1 MPVPATGP
9 VGVMLTAMA
18 TPFTDD
24 GALDVAGAQALAV
37 HLVDS
42 LGNDGLVVNGTTGE
56 SPTTTDD
63 EKATVVR
70 AVKEAVGDRAR
81 VIAGV
86 GTYDTAHS
94 VHLAREAAAA
104 GADALLVVAPYYNRP
119 PQAGLLHHFRTVA
132 DATDLPTVTY
142 DIPKRTGVA
151 IEVETLVRLAEHPR
165 IVANK
170 DAKGD
175 LEAAQWAMA
184 RCDLGWYSGD
194 DILNL
199 PLLSVGSN
207 GFISVVGHL
216 VADRIRAMGE
226 AFHSGDV
233 CAAIAINRGL
243 LPVYTGIFRTQGVI
257 LTKAAL
263 RLQGLPAGPVRS
275 PLVDATADQIEQLE
289 RDLRD
294 GGVNLS

>member
-18 TPFTDD
+18 TPFSAD
-24 GALDVAGAQALAV
+24 GSLDLPGVQRLAT
-37 HLVDS
+37 HLVDA

-56 SPTTTDD
+56 SPTTTDE
-63 EKATVVR
+63 EKVAVIR

-94 VHLAREAAAA
+94 VHLARQAA
-104 GADALLVVAPYYNRP
+104 GAGADGLLVVTPYYSRP
-119 PQAGLLHHFRTVA
+119 PQAGLLQHFRTVA
-132 DATDLPTVTY
+132 DATDLPVVTY

-199 PLLSVGSN
+199 PLLALGAN

-216 VADRIRAMGE
+216 VADRLRAMAE

-233 CAAIAINRGL
+233 CAAIAANRAL

-263 RLQGLPAGPVRS
+263 SLQGLPSGPVRS

-289 RDLRD
+289 RDLRE
-294 GGVNLS
+294 GGVDLS

>member
-18 TPFTDD
+18 TPFDAD
-24 GALDVAGAQALAV
+24 GALDVYGVQRLAT
-37 HLVDS
+37 HLVDD

-56 SPTTTDD
+56 SPTTTDE

-94 VHLAREAAAA
+94 VHLARAAAAA
-104 GADALLVVAPYYNRP
+104 GADALLVVSPYYSRP
-119 PQAGLLHHFRTVA
+119 PQEGLLLHFRAVA
-132 DATDLPTVTY
+132 DATDLPVVTY
-142 DIPKRTGVA
+142 DIPKRTGVG

-199 PLLSVGSN
+199 PLLSVGAN

-233 CAAIAINRGL
+233 CGAIAIHRGL

-263 RLQGLPAGPVRS
+263 RLQGLPAGPVRA
-275 PLVDATADQIEQLE
+275 PLVDATATQIEQLE
-289 RDLRD
+289 RDLRE
-294 GGVNLS
+294 GGVDQS

>member
-1 MPVPATGP
+1 MREPAIGP

-18 TPFTDD
+18 TPFGPD
-24 GALDVAGAQALAV
+24 GALDVPGVQRLAE
-37 HLVDS
+37 HLVDT

-56 SPTTTDD
+56 SPTTTDA
-63 EKATVVR
+63 EKVTIIRATR
-70 AVKEAVGDRAR
+70 EAVGDRAR

-86 GTYDTAHS
+86 GTYDTVHS

-104 GADALLVVAPYYNRP
+104 GADGLLVVSPYYNRP
-119 PQAGLLHHFRTVA
+119 PQEGLLHHFHTVA
-132 DATDLPTVTY
+132 DATDLPVVTY

-175 LEAAQWAMA
+175 LEASQWAMA
-184 RCDLGWYSGD
+184 RCDLAWYSGD

-199 PLLSVGSN
+199 PLLSIGAQ
-207 GFISVVGHL
+207 GFISVVGHV
-216 VADRIRAMGE
+216 VADRIRAMAE
-226 AFHSGDV
+226 AFHAGDV
-233 CAAIAINRGL
+233 CGAIAMNRAL

-263 RLQGLPAGPVRS
+263 RLQGLPSGPVRS
-275 PLVDATADQIEQLE
+275 PLVDATADQIGQLE

-294 GGVNLS
+294 GGVDLS

>member
-1 MPVPATGP
+1 
-9 VGVMLTAMA
+9 MLTAMA
-18 TPFTDD
+18 TPFGPD
-24 GALDVAGAQALAV
+24 GALDVPGVQRLAE
-37 HLVDS
+37 HLVDT

-56 SPTTTDD
+56 SPTTTDA
-63 EKATVVR
+63 EKVTIIRATR
-70 AVKEAVGDRAR
+70 EAVGDRAR

-86 GTYDTAHS
+86 GTYDTVHS

-104 GADALLVVAPYYNRP
+104 GADGLLVVSPYYNRP
-119 PQAGLLHHFRTVA
+119 PQEGLLHHFRTVA
-132 DATDLPTVTY
+132 DATDLPVVTY
-142 DIPKRTGVA
+142 DIPRRTGVA

-175 LEAAQWAMA
+175 LEASQWAMA
-184 RCDLGWYSGD
+184 RCDLAWYSGD

-199 PLLSVGSN
+199 PLLSIGAQ
-207 GFISVVGHL
+207 GFISVVGHV
-216 VADRIRAMGE
+216 VADRIRAMAE
-226 AFHSGDV
+226 AFHAGDV
-233 CAAIAINRGL
+233 CGAIAMNRAL

-263 RLQGLPAGPVRS
+263 QLQGLPSGPVRS
-275 PLVDATADQIEQLE
+275 PLVDATADQIGQLE

-294 GGVNLS
+294 GGVDLS